1 MIAMATRKISVT
13 VEEELVDAVQGR
25 VGARGV
31 SGFVT
36 RAIRHELEREELG
49 ELLSEL
55 EEILGPPDKELLAEA
70 AAAFDRAEQAGNT
83 RSRRRTA

>member
-1 MIAMATRKISVT
+1 MATRKISVT
-13 VEEELVDAVQGR
+13 VEDELVDAVQRR

-31 SGFVT
+31 SRFVA

-49 ELLSEL
+49 ELLAEL
-55 EEILGPPDKELLAEA
+55 EEMLGPPDQQLVAEA
-70 AAAFDRAEQAGNT
+70 ATAFDRVERATKA

>member
-1 MIAMATRKISVT
+1 MT
-13 VEEELVDAVQGR
+13 VDEELVDAVQGR

-31 SGFVT
+31 SGFVS

-49 ELLSEL
+49 ELLAEL
-55 EEILGPPDKELLAEA
+55 EEILGPPDEELLTEA
-70 AAAFDRAEQAGNT
+70 AAAFERAEQSSKP